1 MSQVR
6 AKFSINSI
14 ELYSSPEDSGRVKLN
29 AVYGNG
35 TENASWSAATPSG
48 QLEMYISNPAA
59 FTVFRKAFKDK
70 KAVYLDFTIE
80 E

>member
-14 ELYSSPEDSGRVKLN
+14 ELYSVPEDSGRVKLQ

-35 TENASWSAATPSG
+35 TENASWSKATPSG
-48 QLEMYISNPAA
+48 QLEMYISNPDA
-59 FTVFRKAFKDK
+59 FIVFKQAFQNK
-70 KAVYLDFTIE
+70 KAVYLDFTVE